1 MDIKV
6 VGIDLAKN
14 VFQVCVCLIDHS
26 IKSNQKVRRNKL
38 LDKVRQFPQG
48 TLIAMEACGTSHYW
62 GRKFKELGF
71 DVQLIPAQ
79 HVKPFV
85 SSQKNDA
92 NDALAICE
100 AAFRPNIHK
109 VPIKTV
115 DQQDIKSLRCVR
127 ARLVQN
133 RTATVN
139 QIRSLAGESGVIFSV
154 GRIKLQASLIE
165 ALEDGSNDLS
175 YTLRSLLKSLYDDL
189 CALNY
194 RVEQI
199 ERDIKALCQN
209 QPRYEALL
217 SIPGFGPLVTASF
230 ISEIGSGL
238 QFKNGRQ
245 LSAWCGLVPTQSSS
259 GSKIRLGSIT
269 KNGSADLRVLLIH
282 GARAVGR
289 FANKRQDKLGQWF
302 NALAVRQGKHKAVVA
317 LANKLARIAWKILTG
332 SHDFDVNKAFA

>member
-1 MDIKV
+1 MF
-6 VGIDLAKN
+6 GP
-14 VFQVCVCLIDHS
+14 H
-26 IKSNQKVRRNKL
+26 
-38 LDKVRQFPQG
+38 
-48 TLIAMEACGTSHYW
+48 
-62 GRKFKELGF
+62 
-71 DVQLIPAQ
+71 
-79 HVKPFV
+79 
-85 SSQKNDA
+85 
-92 NDALAICE
+92 
-100 AAFRPNIHK
+100 
-109 VPIKTV
+109 
-115 DQQDIKSLRCVR
+115 
-127 ARLVQN
+127 LVQN

-139 QIRSLAGESGVIFSV
+139 QIRSLEGESGVIFSV
-154 GRIKLQASLIE
+154 GRIKLQASPIE
-165 ALEDGSNDLS
+165 DLEDGSNDLS

-194 RVEQI
+194 RIEQI

-230 ISEIGSGL
+230 IIEVGPGL
-238 QFKNGRQ
+238 QF
-245 LSAWCGLVPTQSSS
+245 
-259 GSKIRLGSIT
+259 

-302 NALAVRQGKHKAVVA
+302 NALSVGQGKHKVVVA

>member
-1 MDIKV
+1 MFDYRKARSEIQILGVRFLQWRNVQLLLPNLRFFRKITTFGDLDIPICERAAIMDIKV

-14 VFQVCVCLIDHS
+14 VFQVCVCLVDHS

-71 DVQLIPAQ
+71 DAQLISAQ
-79 HVKPFV
+79 HVKPLV
-85 SSQKNDA
+85 SRQKNDA
-92 NDALAICE
+92 NDALAIYE

-133 RTATVN
+133 RTASVN

-154 GRIKLQASLIE
+154 GRIKLQASLID
-165 ALEDGSNDLS
+165 ALEDGSNDPS

-189 CALNY
+189 CVLNY
-194 RVEQI
+194 RIEQI

-230 ISEIGSGL
+230 ISG
-238 QFKNGRQ
+238 
-245 LSAWCGLVPTQSSS
+245 
-259 GSKIRLGSIT
+259 
-269 KNGSADLRVLLIH
+269 
-282 GARAVGR
+282 
-289 FANKRQDKLGQWF
+289 
-302 NALAVRQGKHKAVVA
+302 
-317 LANKLARIAWKILTG
+317 
-332 SHDFDVNKAFA
+332 